1 MPVVKYKSVYAMI
14 WFHLILKPLGEKVI
28 SPAKF
33 QSNQP
38 DKSPKKFVE
47 LTLTSGSLYIITYMV
62 WK

>member
-1 MPVVKYKSVYAMI
+1 MI

-62 WK
+62 